1 MTSTNRGPL
10 ATESERA
17 QADNAVTHAH
27 LIADGDALDQAS
39 ESWLG
44 APALGI
50 DTEFVRERTFFPRPG
65 LVQVSEGQNVWLL
78 DATLLPDM
86 PSLAATLENTAQT
99 KVLHSVGE
107 DLEIFDLLTGTL
119 PDPLF
124 DTQIAAALLGYPL
137 QCRYEQLV
145 TETLGVDLAG
155 GKARSNW
162 CKRPL
167 ARDLLVYAAQDVV
180 WLPRLHAHLAE
191 RLEQTG
197 RLAWL
202 EEDCARLV
210 QKARDGNGRRP
221 LMRVKGA
228 GRLPDA
234 ALARLDRLAEW
245 REEIARRRDLP
256 RSFVIR
262 DDDLLRLAECNN
274 KSGLQSALQSLPHP
288 VQRRHGDDLKA
299 LLSASADTDFQRPAE
314 LIPLDNEQR
323 DWIRQAQQSVG
334 ELARELGLEAA
345 MIASKR
351 ELTRLAR
358 GERPSWLQGWRGP
371 LLQGRLQW

>member
-1 MTSTNRGPL
+1 MTSTSQDPL
-10 ATESERA
+10 ATESERK
-17 QADNAVTHAH
+17 QADDAVTRAH
-27 LIADGDALDQAS
+27 LIADGDALNQAS
-39 ESWLG
+39 ACWLG
-44 APALGI
+44 ASALGI

-86 PSLAATLENTAQT
+86 PPLAATLENTAQT

-145 TETLGVDLAG
+145 AETLGVELAG

-191 RLEQTG
+191 RLEQAG
-197 RLAWL
+197 RLDWL

-210 QKARDGNGRRP
+210 RKARDGNGRRP
-221 LMRVKGA
+221 LIRVKGA

-256 RSFVIR
+256 KSFVIR
-262 DDDLLRLAECNN
+262 DEDLIRLAECSNAHR
-274 KSGLQSALQSLPHP
+274 LQGALQSLPHP
-288 VQRRHGDDLKA
+288 VQRRYGDDLKA
-299 LLSASADTDFQRPAE
+299 LLSANGGSDFQRPAE

-334 ELARELGLEAA
+334 ELARELGIEAA